1 MEVRESEYVTLEV
14 HNLQLERIEL
24 LMERNLARQEAIASD
39 IKGELRV
46 LNAKFDSLE
55 RKLDTEVKRLDNKID
70 GLETTLNARIDGLE
84 TTLNARIDG
93 LEKKFDAR
101 FEAVDAK
108 INGLEKKVDAR
119 FDGIESA
126 ILLTNNRIDDLMSK
140 QSNNLAKWGII
151 IAVVVCVVQV
161 ITSILLK

>member
-70 GLETTLNARIDGLE
+70 S
-84 TTLNARIDG
+84 
-93 LEKKFDAR
+93 
-101 FEAVDAK
+101 
-108 INGLEKKVDAR
+108 LEKKVDAR

-151 IAVVVCVVQV
+151 IAVVVCVVQI